1 MAEKAEALSNQ
12 VPADDSSID
21 QLRDILFGA
30 QRREYES
37 RLMRIEELI
46 AKNHKNLQTEIG
58 QQISSLRDELLKAE
72 ENARSMAIEELS
84 DRMNSAF
91 ERLNI
96 ENNEQQTA
104 TTTEL
109 SELRQQLDTSEYELR
124 TAFTQNQQQLENM
137 MNEHLAALDKDKIN
151 KSTLSEMLLTLV
163 ESIKKG

>member
-12 VPADDSSID
+12 VSADDSSID

-30 QRREYES
+30 QRREYDS
-37 RLMRIEELI
+37 RLKRLEELI
-46 AKNHKNLQTEIG
+46 TQNHKHLQTEIG

-109 SELRQQLDTSEYELR
+109 SELRQQLDASEYELR
-124 TAFTQNQQQLENM
+124 TAFTENQQQLENM

-163 ESIKKG
+163 EGIKKG